1 MNELVKLGEKTY
13 VIKSPVNVGIYVLT
27 NNNVCL
33 IDTGNSKDSAKIIA
47 KILEEH
53 NWHLQYIINTH
64 SHADHI
70 GGNKY
75 LQDKFNC
82 RIFASLIESYFINE
96 PMLEPS
102 LLYGSMPPKDLHIHL
117 LLAKP
122 SVCENIENIDIDG
135 IEIINLE
142 GHSKGLIGIVTSDNV
157 CFVGDAYTSSKILNK
172 YAIQY
177 TFDVAKFLDTL
188 NYLKTTNYKYYVPSH
203 GEIES
208 DIKSTI
214 DANYYNMLEIE
225 NKVINLIGVGI
236 KYTDLLNKLAV
247 LYHINLN
254 IMQLY
259 VVGTTIKSVLTKL
272 ESEGKVEL
280 STKEGDLFI
289 KLI

>member
-33 IDTGNSKDSAKIIA
+33 IDTGNSKDSAKAIA

-75 LQDKFNC
+75 LQDKYNC

-102 LLYGSMPPKDLHIHL
+102 LLYGSVPAKDLHTHL

-122 SVCENIENIDIDG
+122 SVCENIDNMNIDG
-135 IEIINLE
+135 IEINNLE
-142 GHSKGLIGIVTSDNV
+142 GHAKGLIGIVTSDNV
-157 CFVGDAYTSSKILNK
+157 Y
-172 YAIQY
+172 
-177 TFDVAKFLDTL
+177 
-188 NYLKTTNYKYYVPSH
+188 
-203 GEIES
+203 
-208 DIKSTI
+208 
-214 DANYYNMLEIE
+214 
-225 NKVINLIGVGI
+225 
-236 KYTDLLNKLAV
+236 
-247 LYHINLN
+247 
-254 IMQLY
+254 
-259 VVGTTIKSVLTKL
+259 
-272 ESEGKVEL
+272 
-280 STKEGDLFI
+280 
-289 KLI
+289 

>member
-13 VIKSPVNVGIYVLT
+13 VIKSPVNVGIYILA

-75 LQDKFNC
+75 LQDKYNC
-82 RIFASLIESYFINE
+82 RIFSSLIESYFINE

-102 LLYGSMPPKDLHIHL
+102 LLYGSVPPKDLHTHL

-122 SVCENIENIDIDG
+122 SVCENIDNMDIEG
-135 IEIINLE
+135 IEVINLE
-142 GHSKGLIGIVTSDNV
+142 GHAKGLIGVVTSDNV

-177 TFDVAKFLDTL
+177 
-188 NYLKTTNYKYYVPSH
+188 
-203 GEIES
+203 EIES
-208 DIKSTI
+208 DIQNTI
-214 DANYYNMLEIE
+214 DDNYNNMLEIE
-225 NKVINLIGVGI
+225 NNVLNLIDTSI
-236 KYTDLLNKLAV
+236 KYTDLLNKLAG

-254 IMQLY
+254 MMQLY
-259 VVGTTIKSVLTKL
+259 VVGTTIKSILTKL
-272 ESEGKVEL
+272 ESEGKIEL
-280 STKEGDLFI
+280 STQDGDL
-289 KLI
+289 LITII